1 MKNIDLKNRCAVI
14 TGEAQGMGLVRGVWP
29 YSSAIFS
36 TAGRVFDLNYNRP
49 NY

>member
-1 MKNIDLKNRCAVI
+1 MKNIDLQNRGAVI
-14 TGEAQGMGLVRGVWP
+14 TGEAQGMGLVRGAWL
-29 YSSAIFS
+29 YSSAILP